1 MKDSSFVNRMVEGI
15 SHVLIGRRHLL
26 SIVFAAMTAFFGWS
40 ATHVKLDP
48 GFLKLLPVKHEYMR
62 TMMEYMKDF
71 SGANTLLV
79 NLRWKGEGDI
89 YNKEFMD
96 DLRKATD
103 DVFFIPGINRTHVTS
118 LFTPSTWYLEITED
132 GFRGEPVVPA
142 RFSATPEELERVRHN
157 VTLSGQIGLL
167 VANDLKG
174 ALIRADLQD
183 VDPNAPRDQM
193 RVDYWEVQK
202 KLEEIRG
209 RFESPTKYVYHIK
222 QAQGP
227 FKAGD
232 VVAEGYVDYGWML
245 GYETFQAIPKNEN
258 GEAGEAVPVK
268 GGEVSVEQ
276 VKNPEYNPNIE
287 INIIGFARLLGDV
300 IKGLL
305 GVFSF
310 FGLAFVITLGLL
322 YWYTRSPRL
331 TLTALVVALLPVLWL
346 IGILPLIGFGV
357 DPMSILVPFLIFSIG
372 VSHAVQMTNAWR
384 QEVVAGATS
393 VEASRRAFR
402 KLFVPGAVALLTNA
416 LGFAVIMFIQIPIVH
431 ELGITACLGVLLM
444 IITNKMI
451 LPIILTHIRLEDSCR
466 RHTDDALSEGEG
478 AKIWQIVAKCAEPR
492 CAVYVFAVCAA
503 LLLGTTWL
511 SRGLVIGDSG
521 TGAPELRPD
530 SRYNHDSNQ
539 IAKTYLIGVD
549 VLTIIAEAK
558 NFEGDSCLHYPVT
571 NLIDRFEAN
580 MRGVAGVQSV
590 ISVGGVGRLVI
601 SAFNEG
607 NPRWEALPR
616 SESGLSVGSRAFDP
630 NLGFNNESCRAIQVM
645 IFTKNHDGPTV
656 AHVVAEA
663 KKFIAANP
671 VDGVSLRLA
680 SGNVGVMAATN
691 EAVGEAEVKML
702 LAIFGALILLCL
714 LTFRSFTAVICVI
727 VPLTMVS
734 IFCNALMASLSIGLK
749 VATLPVIALGVG
761 VGVDYGIYL
770 FERIQHHMAEDG
782 MDFRDAFHAAMRQR
796 GTAAVFTAITMAV
809 AVGTWTLSALKFQ
822 ADMGLLLSF
831 MFLVN
836 MLGAICLLPA
846 LGAWFYLGRGKARL
860 AGTPAAAGVR

>member
-1 MKDSSFVNRMVEGI
+1 MKDNSFINRLVEGI
-15 SHVLIGRRHLL
+15 SNVLIGRRHLL

-40 ATHVKLDP
+40 ATHVQLDP

-62 TMMEYMKDF
+62 TMMQYLKDF
-71 SGANTLLV
+71 PGANTLLV

-118 LFTPSTWYLEITED
+118 LFTPNTWYLEITED

-183 VDPNAPRDQM
+183 VDPDAPRDQM

-209 RFESPTKYVYHIK
+209 RFESPNKYVYKLK

-245 GYETFQAIPKNEN
+245 RYETFQAIPKNEN
-258 GEAGEAVPVK
+258 GELGEAVPVK
-268 GGEVSVEQ
+268 GSDVSVET
-276 VKNPEYNPNIE
+276 VKNPEYNANVE

-305 GVFSF
+305 GVFTF
-310 FGLAFVITLGLL
+310 FGLAFIITLALL

-384 QEVVAGATS
+384 QEVVGGAS
-393 VEASRRAFR
+393 AVEASRRAFR

-451 LPIILTHIRLEDSCR
+451 LPILLTHLRLEDSCR
-466 RHTDDALSEGEG
+466 ARTDDTSRSGGG
-478 AKIWQIVAKCAEPR
+478 ARIWDIVAKCAEPR
-492 CAVYVFAVCAA
+492 CAVYVFAVCAV
-503 LLLGTTWL
+503 LLIGTTWL

-571 NLIDRFEAN
+571 SLIDRFELN

-590 ISVGGVGRLVI
+590 LSVGGVGRLVI

-656 AHVVAEA
+656 AHVVSEI

-671 VDGVSLRLA
+671 VDGVTLRLA

-714 LTFRSFTAVICVI
+714 LTFRSVTAVICVI

-846 LGAWFYLGRGKARL
+846 LGAWFYMGRGKARP
-860 AGTPAAAGVR
+860 AGQPAAATR